1 MIKGHIHSIESL
13 GTVDG
18 PGLRYILFTQG
29 CLLRCQFCHNPDTWE
44 IGTPSREVTAEEM
57 VEEIVPYIPY
67 FNASGGGVTISGG
80 EPLLQLPFIEQLFRR
95 LKEEGIHTC
104 IDTSA
109 GCFNETPAFMKHFNP
124 VQENTDLFLLDI
136 KHIDNEKHL
145 SLTGKPN
152 THILK
157 FARMLSDRKQ
167 PVWIRHVLVPGITDD
182 KEDLIKLGQFI
193 NSLEN
198 VEKFEILPYHQL
210 GVHKWEALGIK
221 YPLEGVEAPSD
232 ATVKQAYDYVDFKGK
247 TPLNA

>member
-95 LKEEGIHTC
+95 LKEEGIKVHRYYVGEFATAMEM
-104 IDTSA
+104 A
-109 GCFNETPAFMKHFNP
+109 GFSIS
-124 VQENTDLFLLDI
+124 LFKLDDELKELLDAPAA
-136 KHIDNEKHL
+136 
-145 SLTGKPN
+145 TP
-152 THILK
+152 
-157 FARMLSDRKQ
+157 FFKQ
-167 PVWIRHVLVPGITDD
+167 L
-182 KEDLIKLGQFI
+182 
-193 NSLEN
+193 
-198 VEKFEILPYHQL
+198 
-210 GVHKWEALGIK
+210 
-221 YPLEGVEAPSD
+221 
-232 ATVKQAYDYVDFKGK
+232 
-247 TPLNA
+247 